1 MIDNLS
7 LALSHG
13 LMLLVA
19 WRLIFRPDLDDD
31 DAVSES
37 QNTGFFGRS
46 SVNKAEE
53 TDRHA

>member
-31 DAVSES
+31 DAVAEPRNS
-37 QNTGFFGRS
+37 GFFGRS
-46 SVNKAEE
+46 AAKEAEE